1 MANTTILQKKS
12 SNTTILQ
19 EQVEPPCHAKTI
31 TLYVMFRA
39 NNTEITIKNC
49 LMTVMSGNC

>member
-31 TLYVMFRA
+31 VHIA
-39 NNTEITIKNC
+39 EKPHP
-49 LMTVMSGNC
+49 TV